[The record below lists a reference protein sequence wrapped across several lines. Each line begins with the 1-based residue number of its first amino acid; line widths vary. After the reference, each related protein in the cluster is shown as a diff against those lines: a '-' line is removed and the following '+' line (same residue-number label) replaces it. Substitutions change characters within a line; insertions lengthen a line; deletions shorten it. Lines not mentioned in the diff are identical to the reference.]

1 MIEKLIKIK
10 KKSIKESLVLIKIA
24 ILGAAGKVGEAVY
37 KILSRELEAVFV
49 LITTET
55 KYILE
60 DIKDELVHIDVTNK
74 STLKETL
81 YNYNPEIIIN
91 CVAYTDVDGC
101 ETEKKKA
108 WELNTTLV
116 ENLMNISKVLNSHF
130 ITFSTD
136 FIFNGQKGPYCETD
150 KPDPLNYYGKSK
162 LAAENLVI
170 GNYNKYTIFRTNM
183 VYGYSSYGKGDFM
196 RWVIGNLQQG
206 KEIFVVDSLFANPTL
221 SDDIAEAVLFSILK
235 KKYGIYNVSG
245 TTYTDRLSI
254 AKEVARVFDLDEN
267 LIHKTDIKEL
277 KQKAIRP
284 QNGGL
289 VVLKA
294 ITELGIHPST
304 LESGLINLKLQ
315 LNKE

>member
-1 MIEKLIKIK
+1 M
-10 KKSIKESLVLIKIA
+10 IKIA

-37 KILSRELEAVFV
+37 KILSRELEAVFI

-74 STLKETL
+74 ATLKETL
-81 YNYNPEIIIN
+81 YNYNPEVIIN
-91 CVAYTDVDGC
+91 CIAFTNVDAC
-101 ETEKKKA
+101 ENEKKKA

-136 FIFNGQKGPYCETD
+136 FIFNGQKGPYSETD

-170 GNYNKYTIFRTNM
+170 GNYNNYTIFRTNL
-183 VYGYSSYGKGDFM
+183 VFGFSSYGKSDFI
-196 RWVIGNLQQG
+196 RWVISNLQQK
-206 KEIFVVDSLFANPTL
+206 KEIFVVDSLFANPTI
-221 SDDIAEAVLFSILK
+221 SDDIGEAVLFAIIK
-235 KKYGIYNVSG
+235 KKYGIYNIAG
-245 TTYTDRLSI
+245 TTYLDRLSI
-254 AKEVARVFDLDEN
+254 AKEVARIFELDEK
-267 LIHKTDIKEL
+267 LINKTDIKEL
-277 KQKAIRP
+277 KQTAIRP
-284 QNGGL
+284 QRGGL
-289 VVLKA
+289 IVLKV
-294 ITELGIHPST
+294 ITDLGAHPST
-304 LESGLINLKLQ
+304 LESALINLKIQ